1 MTTQPCAKV
10 VGCATCLQV
19 AVVAEVAAQCEHTP
33 GSKRQMLCMC
43 SFDMMQVINS
53 LLLDLDSMADVSC
66 CPGLGQSSQD
76 GSQVDVV
83 HA

>member
-1 MTTQPCAKV
+1 
-10 VGCATCLQV
+10 
-19 AVVAEVAAQCEHTP
+19 
-33 GSKRQMLCMC
+33 MLCMC
-43 SFDMMQVINS
+43 SFDLMQVIDS

-66 CPGLGQSSQD
+66 YPGLDQSSQD